1 MGEET
6 MIARKLLIGAFSAAV
21 FMGAFAAA
29 GDASAE
35 MAAPK
40 KKGGGVGIC
49 VSKPQPICNLFLHAV
64 CVKKSKCG
72 GCLEWKCQGY
82 PQKK

>member
-1 MGEET
+1 MKVRG
-6 MIARKLLIGAFSAAV
+6 LVIGAFSVAACLAV
-21 FMGAFAAA
+21 FAATN
-29 GDASAE
+29 DASAE
-35 MAAPK
+35 MR

-49 VSKPQPICNLFLHAV
+49 VSKPQPVCNLFLQAV